1 MYKIWVATD
10 AYVPVDVIEFKFKV
24 ILDVNSNMHVFE
36 FKYKFHLKEVICG
49 LTFSSTTGHRLPGK
63 TSFHVWYAS
72 TMSQSC
78 PRNSNPREIMF
89 PYGLSWKL

>member
-1 MYKIWVATD
+1 
-10 AYVPVDVIEFKFKV
+10 
-24 ILDVNSNMHVFE
+24 MHVFE

-63 TSFHVWYAS
+63 TSFHVGYAS
-72 TMSQSC
+72 TMSQSF

-89 PYGLSWKL
+89 PYGFVMKTVGHTSLSERFRVL